1 VPTTSATL
9 RARRALERA
18 AGVVAGGSHGDGAAA
33 EDLDDTQHLDL
44 SGNGPTLVPSV
55 DLGAA
60 VLRGQRRFSECTDV
74 GALVEELVG
83 EVHEAGYARVLLL
96 ETVARSRHRELEVLA
111 ARGDL
116 LLVPGRRLTGADLTR
131 MSPSAVV
138 ELVPGHPRAP
148 RLAVWGVAES
158 ATAAARFPRLEV
170 LAASAGAAWRA
181 LVATA
186 DAARADRESAAAR
199 LMLSGALRLAGL
211 GSWSWDPASGVV
223 TLDDR
228 LREMLGFPLSEPDPD
243 LESWRARIHPD
254 DRGPFTGV
262 EDPAAHAGTSA
273 PYPFRVS
280 SSDGGER
287 TFLGMS
293 VPLATTSSSVV
304 QGLVLDVS
312 AGEKSTGELVRL
324 AQCDSLTGLANR
336 SVLDVRLAEAL
347 ERATPQDAVALVL
360 LDLDRFK
367 LVNDTLGH
375 QIGDALLRQVA
386 VRLEDAAP
394 PGAVLARL
402 GGDEFVVMV
411 PGVNRVE
418 AASLMARDVLRRLR
432 SPMLLPGLP
441 EPFVCTSSAGIAIG
455 HEGTA
460 DDLFRSADMALY
472 RAKDGGRDRVA
483 VYDSAMREEAQ
494 ARHVAEHRVRRAL
507 RTDGLR
513 VVWQPIVDL
522 RTSEL
527 VAAEALVRLD
537 DPVEGI
543 LEPKY
548 FVDTAEDTGLIVDVD
563 TWVLGEVLR
572 QLREWRR
579 EGVGLQVSF
588 NVSGKTLEH
597 PAFAHR
603 LAHSV
608 ESTGASGSS
617 LLAEVTERTLIDLST
632 STRASLGELRSI
644 GARVGL
650 DDFGT
655 GYSSL
660 SYLDKF
666 PLSFLKIDMSF
677 VRPLGSSDRA
687 EAVVRAL
694 ISLAH
699 AHGMVVTAE
708 GVENELQARMLRD
721 MGCDRA
727 QGYLFGRPVE
737 AARLPSGPF
746 AVLQQP

>member
-1 VPTTSATL
+1 MSGLPASAATL
-9 RARRALERA
+9 RARRARERA
-18 AGVVAGGSHGDGAAA
+18 AAAVA
-33 EDLDDTQHLDL
+33 EDPARDVEDARLGVDL
-44 SGNGPTLVPSV
+44 SGPAVAVPPA

-60 VLRGQRRFSECTDV
+60 VLRAQRRFTECSDV
-74 GALVEELVG
+74 AALAEELVA

-96 ETVARSRHRELEVLA
+96 ETVARSRHRELEVIA
-111 ARGDL
+111 AQGDL
-116 LLVPGRRLTGADLTR
+116 LLVPGSRLAGADLTR
-131 MSPSAVV
+131 MCPSAVV

-148 RLAVWGVAES
+148 RLAVWGGGEGAGG
-158 ATAAARFPRLEV
+158 TRFPRLEV
-170 LAASAGAAWRA
+170 LTASAGAAWRA

-186 DAARADRESAAAR
+186 DAARADRESAGAR
-199 LMLSGALRLAGL
+199 LLLSGALRLAGL
-211 GSWSWDPASGVV
+211 GSWSWNPASGVV

-228 LREMLGFPLSEPDPD
+228 LREMLGLSGAEPDPD
-243 LESWRARIHPD
+243 LETWRSRIHPD

-273 PYPFRVS
+273 PYPFRVTS
-280 SSDGGER
+280 ADGTER

-304 QGLVLDVS
+304 QGLVMDVS

-347 ERATPQDAVALVL
+347 DRATPQDAVALVL

-411 PGVNRVE
+411 PGVSRVE
-418 AASLMARDVLRRLR
+418 AASIMARDVLRRLR
-432 SPMLLPGLP
+432 APMLLPGLP

-455 HEGTA
+455 HDGTA

-543 LEPKY
+543 LEPKH

-579 EGVGLQVSF
+579 DGVGLQVSF

-708 GVENELQARMLRD
+708 GVETELQAKMLRD

-727 QGYLFGRPVE
+727 QGWLFGRPVE
-737 AARLPSGPF
+737 AHRLPSGPI
-746 AVLQQP
+746 ALSRP

>member
-1 VPTTSATL
+1 MSGSSATSATL
-9 RARRALERA
+9 RARRALQRA
-18 AGVVAGGSHGDGAAA
+18 AAAVARDTPGDTGFGGD
-33 EDLDDTQHLDL
+33 QHDRIDL
-44 SGNGPTLVPSV
+44 SGPAPASP
-55 DLGAA
+55 DLAG
-60 VLRGQRRFSECTDV
+60 VLLRAQRRFTDCTDV
-74 GALVEELVG
+74 AALAGELVEEVCA
-83 EVHEAGYARVLLL
+83 AGYARVLLL

-111 ARGDL
+111 AGGDL
-116 LLVPGRRLTGADLTR
+116 MLVPGQRITGADLTR
-131 MSPSAVV
+131 MSPVAVV

-148 RLAVWGVAES
+148 RLAAWGPGG
-158 ATAAARFPRLEV
+158 AAAAGATRLEL
-170 LAASAGAAWRA
+170 LAGSAGAAWRA

-186 DAARADRESAAAR
+186 DAARADREAAGAR
-199 LMLSGALRLAGL
+199 LVLSGALRLAGL

-228 LREMLGFPLSEPDPD
+228 LREVLGLSATDPDPD
-243 LESWRARIHPD
+243 LETWRARIHPD

-273 PYPFRVS
+273 PYPFRVTS
-280 SSDGGER
+280 PDGREH

-293 VPLATTSSSVV
+293 VPLATRSSSVV

-312 AGEKSTGELVRL
+312 AEEKSTGELVRL

-347 ERATPQDAVALVL
+347 ERATAQDAVALVL

-386 VRLEDAAP
+386 VRLQDAAP

-411 PGVNRVE
+411 PGVGRVE

-432 SPMLLPGLP
+432 APMLLPGLP
-441 EPFVCTSSAGIAIG
+441 EPFVCTSSAGIALG
-455 HEGTA
+455 HDGTA

-527 VAAEALVRLD
+527 VAAEALVRLE

-543 LEPKY
+543 LEPKH

-563 TWVLGEVLR
+563 TWVLQEVLR

-579 EGVGLQVSF
+579 DGVGLQVSF

-660 SYLDKF
+660 SYLDRF

-708 GVENELQARMLRD
+708 GVETELQARMLRD

-727 QGYLFGRPVE
+727 QGWLFGRPVE
-737 AARLPSGPF
+737 AGRLPTGPVT
-746 AVLQQP
+746 ASRP